1 MSIIVRTI
9 FHLARLLLTC
19 RGGFNVRHECMLL
32 GFWLITFIYSNMLAV
47 FTSPMLFNWKNMFNI
62 IVSSIGP
69 GTGNSQLKNKK
80 EKESESEVKGLHKET
95 ERGKKTN

>member
-1 MSIIVRTI
+1 
-9 FHLARLLLTC
+9 
-19 RGGFNVRHECMLL
+19 
-32 GFWLITFIYSNMLAV
+32 
-47 FTSPMLFNWKNMFNI
+47 MFNI